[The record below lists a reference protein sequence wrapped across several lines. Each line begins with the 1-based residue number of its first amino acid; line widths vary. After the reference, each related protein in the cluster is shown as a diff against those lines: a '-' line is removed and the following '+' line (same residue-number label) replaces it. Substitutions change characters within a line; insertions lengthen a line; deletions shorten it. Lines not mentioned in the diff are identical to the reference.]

1 MQSHIAPK
9 SKEKLLR
16 RCFWRKRCWETRL
29 NFQNFWRKRWKTWKR
44 IQPKSKAVSFRKKDF
59 ILIVFQKFRTRNR
72 TQKCANA
79 LYTPHL
85 QKGHASFL
93 LANQVK
99 YTPALCFVLGLAQLG
114 KFQLVSAQWLVGV
127 FGVKK
132 NFPSCCSFRNLWLM
146 SRWSSGNNS
155 WSYTELAT
163 ARFSSAIVVMKQIP
177 GLINGLNGRPNH
189 NLLSTA
195 CMGTPEAG
203 IPIWNTSK
211 KSTIALYEYFESYI
225 GHVGNNTIFFR
236 IKNTGYSR

>member
-1 MQSHIAPK
+1 M
-9 SKEKLLR
+9 L
-16 RCFWRKRCWETRL
+16 
-29 NFQNFWRKRWKTWKR
+29 
-44 IQPKSKAVSFRKKDF
+44 
-59 ILIVFQKFRTRNR
+59 
-72 TQKCANA
+72 CAGG
-79 LYTPHL
+79 TPHL
-85 QKGHASFL
+85 KKVNASFL

-127 FGVKK
+127 LGSETFQVVAV
-132 NFPSCCSFRNLWLM
+132 FRNLWLM
-146 SRWSSGNNS
+146 SRRSSGNNS

-163 ARFSSAIVVMKQIP
+163 ARFSSAIVVMKQIT